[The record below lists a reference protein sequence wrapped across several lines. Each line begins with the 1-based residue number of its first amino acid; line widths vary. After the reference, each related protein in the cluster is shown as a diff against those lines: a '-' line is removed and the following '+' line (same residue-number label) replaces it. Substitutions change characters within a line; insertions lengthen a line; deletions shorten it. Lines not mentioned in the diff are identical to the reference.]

1 MSRMTRKGSAHQAA
15 AQVKPVAVQAA
26 AQVKPV
32 AAQAAAQ
39 VKPVAAQVAA
49 QVKPVAAQVAAQ
61 VKPVAA
67 QVAAQVKPVA
77 AQVAAQVKPVAR
89 NAGEATRRGLH
100 RSRTWA
106 APQVERSGQV
116 LEETVAP
123 KVSAMLSAAAQR
135 IEPPKPKRQR
145 WRTVVGL
152 SLLAAAATAAA
163 AALRRRPQPDLWA
176 PKSETGPDTTA
187 TAAQPP
193 AARQAASTDAE
204 VNSQVR
210 TP

>member
-1 MSRMTRKGSAHQAA
+1 MTRKGSARHTAHEAA
-15 AQVKPVAVQAA
+15 AQVR
-26 AQVKPV
+26 PV

-77 AQVAAQVKPVAR
+77 QS
-89 NAGEATRRGLH
+89 AGQATRRGLH
-100 RSRTWA
+100 RTRAWA
-106 APQVERSGQV
+106 APQIEHSGQV

-135 IEPPKPKRQR
+135 IEPEKPPRRR

-152 SLLAAAATAAA
+152 SLLAAAASAAAAA
-163 AALRRRPQPDLWA
+163 AALRRRAQPDLWA
-176 PKSETGPDTTA
+176 PTSETGPDNPA
-187 TAAQPP
+187 TAAETP
-193 AARQAASTDAE
+193 AVKRATSTDAE

>member
-1 MSRMTRKGSAHQAA
+1 MKRNGGARQTVHE
-15 AQVKPVAVQAA
+15 AA

-61 VKPVAA
+61 VKPVAT

-77 AQVAAQVKPVAR
+77 KS
-89 NAGEATRRGLH
+89 AGEATRRGLH
-100 RSRTWA
+100 RTRAWA
-106 APQVERSGQV
+106 APQIEHSGQV

-123 KVSAMLSAAAQR
+123 KVSALLSAAAQR

-152 SLLAAAATAAA
+152 SLLAAAAASAAA
-163 AALRRRPQPDLWA
+163 AALRRRAKPDLWA
-176 PKSETGPDTTA
+176 PTSETGPDNPA
-187 TAAQPP
+187 TAAEMP
-193 AARQAASTDAE
+193 AARPAASTDAE

>member
-1 MSRMTRKGSAHQAA
+1 MSRMTTKGSAHQAA
-15 AQVKPVAVQAA
+15 AQVKPAAAQAA
-26 AQVKPV
+26 AHVKPV

-39 VKPVAAQVAA
+39 VKPVAAQIAAQVKPVAAQIAA

-61 VKPVAA
+61 VKPT
-67 QVAAQVKPVA
+67 
-77 AQVAAQVKPVAR
+77 AR
-89 NAGEATRRGLH
+89 SAGEATRRGLH
-100 RSRTWA
+100 RSRAWA

-116 LEETVAP
+116 LEEMVAP
-123 KVSAMLSAAAQR
+123 KVSAALSAAAQR

-145 WRTVVGL
+145 QRWRTVVGL
-152 SLLAAAATAAA
+152 SLLAAAAAAAA
-163 AALRRRPQPDLWA
+163 AALRRRQQPDLWA
-176 PKSETGPDTTA
+176 PTAETGPDTTA

-193 AARQAASTDAE
+193 TAQPAASTDAE

>member
-1 MSRMTRKGSAHQAA
+1 MSRMMRKGSARHTAHE
-15 AQVKPVAVQAA
+15 AA

-49 QVKPVAAQVAAQ
+49 QVKPVA
-61 VKPVAA
+61 KT
-67 QVAAQVKPVA
+67 
-77 AQVAAQVKPVAR
+77 
-89 NAGEATRRGLH
+89 AGEATRRGLH
-100 RSRTWA
+100 RSRAWA
-106 APQVERSGQV
+106 APQIEHSGQV

-152 SLLAAAATAAA
+152 SLLAAAAAAAA
-163 AALRRRPQPDLWA
+163 AALRRREHDRGGRRSPSPDEA
-176 PKSETGPDTTA
+176 GPVGADGRDG
-187 TAAQPP
+187 PG
-193 AARQAASTDAE
+193 
-204 VNSQVR
+204 
-210 TP
+210 

>member
-1 MSRMTRKGSAHQAA
+1 MSRMMRKGSARHTAHE
-15 AQVKPVAVQAA
+15 AA

-77 AQVAAQVKPVAR
+77 KT
-89 NAGEATRRGLH
+89 AGEATRRSLH
-100 RSRTWA
+100 RSRAWA
-106 APQVERSGQV
+106 APQIEHSGQV

-135 IEPPKPKRQR
+135 IEPPKPPRQR
-145 WRTVVGL
+145 WRTVLGL
-152 SLLAAAATAAA
+152 SLLAAAASATAAA
-163 AALRRRPQPDLWA
+163 AALRRRTKQDLWA
-176 PKSETGPDTTA
+176 PTAETGPDNTA
-187 TAAQPP
+187 TAAQTPP
-193 AARQAASTDAE
+193 GQPATNTDAE